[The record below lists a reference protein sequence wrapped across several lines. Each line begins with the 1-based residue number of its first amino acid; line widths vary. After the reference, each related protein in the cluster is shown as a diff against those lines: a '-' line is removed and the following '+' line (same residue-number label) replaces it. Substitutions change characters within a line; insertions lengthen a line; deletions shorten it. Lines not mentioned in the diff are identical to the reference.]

1 MINQASLT
9 MPKTL
14 AEQFWQAI
22 ALPDNALL
30 GVKIPKK
37 TLTDNAALTSTDKA
51 LVKEVLKS
59 IEWRYSLKSE
69 NVNIPSFE
77 DGIHEY
83 LEIAALKVVV
93 KSNAKTKQL
102 CRLLHQHIPYPLLLV
117 IEAESHEGEREW
129 QLALS
134 LADKRINQAD
144 SNKLT
149 IEHQYDTGWLNPS
162 TASSKRS
169 SATNEFQ
176 QAFFNDM
183 AFSSLS
189 KVSLYDFY
197 LDLIAKFNRFEAA
210 KFTGT
215 YKTELNDI
223 DASSS
228 DTNKDHDLTLRLHEL
243 KALESAL
250 SVVRSKI
257 KKATQMNQKVKLNV
271 EAKLLKQQIAT
282 IKASI

>member
-1 MINQASLT
+1 MINKAPLT

-22 ALPDNALL
+22 ALPENALL

-51 LVKEVLKS
+51 LVKEIIKS
-59 IEWRYSLKSE
+59 IEWRYSLKPES
-69 NVNIPSFE
+69 VNIPSFE

-83 LEIAALKVVV
+83 LEIAVLKVVV
-93 KSNAKTKQL
+93 KSNAKTKPL
-102 CRLLHQHIPYPLLLV
+102 CRLLHQYIPYPLLLV
-117 IEAESHEGEREW
+117 IEAEPHEREQEG

-134 LADKRINQAD
+134 LADKRINQVD

-149 IEHQYDTGWLNPS
+149 IEYQYDTGWLNPS
-162 TASSKRS
+162 TAISKS
-169 SATNEFQ
+169 VSVTSEFE
-176 QAFFNDM
+176 QAFFSDM
-183 AFSSLS
+183 AFSRLS

-210 KFTGT
+210 KFTGI
-215 YKTELNDI
+215 YKTELNNI
-223 DASSS
+223 DASSN
-228 DTNKDHDLTLRLHEL
+228 DPNKAHDLTLKLHEL

-250 SVVRSKI
+250 SVVRGKI

-271 EAKLLKQQIAT
+271 EAKELKKQIAA
-282 IKASI
+282 IKPSI